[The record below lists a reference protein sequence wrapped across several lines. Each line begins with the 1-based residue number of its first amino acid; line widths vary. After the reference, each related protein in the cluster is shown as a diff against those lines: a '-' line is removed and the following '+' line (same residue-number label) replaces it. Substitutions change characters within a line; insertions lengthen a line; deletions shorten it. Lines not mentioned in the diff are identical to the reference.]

1 MVDISSARITN
12 LIVHRVGNK
21 LRDEGFALSDNEVT
35 RSLTLDDL
43 LLKSYLAP
51 VIRQGEVYELYHE
64 SDLSLNT
71 VHHFSNLIF
80 SNRDSFQVHSQA
92 IAKHLYSS
100 SSHPNIGG
108 GEFIEI
114 LFDDIRTEEGP
125 RQGLGLFR
133 IEGKSDYL
141 DVTNDNGSL
150 RVLERVGI
158 SLDKIQKAA
167 IVLSGFP
174 KVFVIDALGQ
184 KTKYWLDTF
193 LKAAPSETPKACA
206 KAAGAFLKAISNKVE
221 SPSDALEFGQR
232 IQESLSD
239 SESLSIGTIKNISSS
254 YLDEGEVSGIL
265 AGIRTKTG
273 FEFADELI
281 VDSRQL
287 TRYAKDVVRKARIT
301 DGISLVISN
310 QEVHVASMDIKKT
323 KTGILATIDIQ
334 ISEV

>member
-1 MVDISSARITN
+1 MIDISSARITK
-12 LIVHRVGNK
+12 LIVHRIGNK
-21 LRDEGFALSDNEVT
+21 LREEGFMLSNQEAVRT
-35 RSLTLDDL
+35 QTLDDL
-43 LLKSYLAP
+43 LLKCYLAP
-51 VIRQGEVYELYHE
+51 VIRQGEAYELYHE

-71 VHHFSNLIF
+71 IHHFSNLIF

-92 IAKHLYSS
+92 IAKHLYSA

-114 LFDDIRTEEGP
+114 LFDDIRTEEGSQ
-125 RQGLGLFR
+125 QGLGLFR

-158 SLDKIQKAA
+158 SLEKIQKAA
-167 IVLSGFP
+167 IVLSGSSTI
-174 KVFVIDALGQ
+174 FVIDALGQ

-193 LKAAPSETPKACA
+193 LKAVPSETPKACA
-206 KAAGAFLKAISNKVE
+206 KAAGALLKAISNKVE

-239 SESLSIGTIKNISSS
+239 SESLSIGAIKNISSS
-254 YLDEGEVSGIL
+254 YLDEDEVNGIL

-281 VDSRQL
+281 VDTRQL
-287 TRYAKDVVRKARIT
+287 TRYAKDVVKKARIA

-310 QEVHVASMDIKKT
+310 QEAHVALMDIKKT
-323 KTGILATIDIQ
+323 KTGIRATIDIQ
-334 ISEV
+334 IAEV